1 MTSPKQRPSAPNA
14 ASKAQTERLTQL
26 RRVVREAAAAGDWE
40 HAVEACQSAL
50 RLAPFSVEW
59 RQDYETALYEAVVA
73 REEAKRGRSSTAG
86 APTGRPAARTIDPL
100 DGVQAAAPR
109 PRPRRPARQPWT
121 IPAGVRLAAVLVV
134 ALALTGGSL
143 YAISAGTSAL
153 SRWVGEGA
161 NGPLQIVTLPPDL
174 EQSLADASVAL
185 KAGEPARAITT
196 LRAALEK
203 HPEHKATVEPALAR
217 ALRVE
222 AGTHQRAR
230 RFDRAAVLFE
240 EATRLDSDNVDN
252 WIDLGLVRLE
262 DARTRTA
269 SSQLTRKREL
279 LSDAEKAFREAIAR
293 QEDSPVALLGLAE
306 SLALANDRRQAADT
320 YERIVQV
327 AAQSPEAE
335 KARRALTQL
344 RKR

>member
-1 MTSPKQRPSAPNA
+1 
-14 ASKAQTERLTQL
+14 
-26 RRVVREAAAAGDWE
+26 
-40 HAVEACQSAL
+40 
-50 RLAPFSVEW
+50 
-59 RQDYETALYEAVVA
+59 
-73 REEAKRGRSSTAG
+73 
-86 APTGRPAARTIDPL
+86 
-100 DGVQAAAPR
+100 
-109 PRPRRPARQPWT
+109 
-121 IPAGVRLAAVLVV
+121 
-134 ALALTGGSL
+134 
-143 YAISAGTSAL
+143 L